1 MGLPAKL
8 RRLLTW
14 PRRAYRRRTDPVGY
28 ARSLGVRVGE
38 RCRFLGRVHFG
49 TEPYL
54 ITIGDRVSISDGV
67 LILTHD
73 GGVWA
78 IRQESPDADIFDP
91 VTIGNNVFIGARVTL
106 LPGAVIGDN
115 CVIGTGSVVV
125 GEVPPNSVAAGIPAR
140 VIRPIEEY
148 RAKCRDRA
156 LHVRSLPR
164 DVLKHKLMEH
174 FGLDENDHP

>member
-1 MGLPAKL
+1 MGLAAKL
-8 RRLLTW
+8 KRLATW
-14 PRRAYRRRTDPVGY
+14 PGRAYRRRSDPVGY
-28 ARSLGVRVGE
+28 ARSLGVRVGKG
-38 RCRFLGRVHFG
+38 CRFLGRVHFG

-54 ITIGDRVSISDGV
+54 ITIGDRVSISDGSV
-67 LILTHD
+67 ILTHD

-78 IRQESPDADIFDP
+78 IREESPDADIFAP
-91 VTIGNNVFIGARVTL
+91 VTIGSNVFIGARVTV

-125 GEVPPNSVAAGIPAR
+125 GEIPPDSVAAGIPAK

-148 RAKCRDRA
+148 KAKCRDKA

-164 DVLKHKLMEH
+164 DVLRRKLIEH
-174 FGLDENDHP
+174 FGLDEDEQP